1 MVSYIIFLTVLSL
14 DILSEDSD
22 VVVPVASHLGVHD
35 AKQVEH
41 LV

>member
-14 DILSEDSD
+14 DILSEDGD
-22 VVVPVASHLGVHD
+22 VVVSVRPHLGVHD